1 MSVFDVAV
9 VVPGL
14 AAAIKDL
21 DHANSPFDKSTS
33 GEAGIGELTFAV
45 EFTSGLGFFGNI
57 KGILGFGLHAKG
69 DFEGLDTR
77 FKLIIAIPLLGMHAV
92 ELVDEVQLLALGAGR
107 KVVVMDVIDNAFGV
121 QSGDVTPLEDAG

>member
-1 MSVFDVAV
+1 MSVFDIAM

-14 AAAIKDL
+14 TAAIEDL
-21 DHANSPFDKSTS
+21 DHANSPFDQTT
-33 GEAGIGELTFAV
+33 GCEAGISELAFAIK
-45 EFTSGLGFFGNI
+45 FTGGLGFFGNI

-107 KVVVMDVIDNAFGV
+107 KVVVVDVIDNAFGV
-121 QSGDVTPLEDAG
+121 QPGDVTPLEDAR